1 MAYNFAELNEDFINA
16 EYDYEQSGGKKK
28 PSKSSP
34 TSVKKES
41 KKPKSAPK
49 PSSKPSSKSLS
60 KPKKQLGGNNE
71 DYDYDYESV
80 LQNGGGDMSD
90 FDWVS
95 IANLAVPFVLL
106 WTANEM
112 KKSGSKRMSSPQ
124 KGGSMHNMMGLVSP
138 NDILKETQDMLTK
151 MNT

>member
-1 MAYNFAELNEDFINA
+1 MAYNFAELNEDFMNA
-16 EYDYEQSGGKKK
+16 EHDYEQLGGKKK
-28 PSKSSP
+28 SSSKKPSSKSSP
-34 TSVKKES
+34 KPVKKES
-41 KKPKSAPK
+41 KKPKSA
-49 PSSKPSSKSLS
+49 SKPSS
-60 KPKKQLGGNNE
+60 KPKKQLGGNDE
-71 DYDYDYESV
+71 DYDYESV